1 MKRLKE
7 AVITPSTSVIYPNY
21 DGNGK
26 LCAIVLRNGAL
37 VRVGVSPT
45 NIVDLS
51 LRYYGSSLRG
61 AIDGAKTILGE
72 ISMSPVVVSEVLNL
86 YWFPSKSPSSDDCV
100 WFALAHIYTYKGVDK
115 DRTRVILRDGTS
127 FTIDSSYYSFTQ
139 KYQRACML
147 KNILESRATQ
157 MKLEQPR
164 HSVSFVIYK
173 DRKKRNYEVT
183 EE

>member
-7 AVITPSTSVIYPNY
+7 AVITPGTSVIYPNY
-21 DGNGK
+21 DEQGK
-26 LCAIVLRNGAL
+26 LCAVVLRNGKL
-37 VRVGVSPT
+37 VRVGESPT

-51 LRYYGSSLRG
+51 LRNYGSSLRG
-61 AIDGAKTILGE
+61 AVDGTKMMLGE
-72 ISMSPVVVSEVLNL
+72 ISMSPVVVSEVLNM

-100 WFALAHIYTYKGVDK
+100 WFALGHIYSYKSVDK

-127 FTIDSSYYSFTQ
+127 FMIYCSYYSFTQ

-147 KNILESRATQ
+147 KNRLEARTAQ
-157 MKLEQPR
+157 MKLEKPR
-164 HSVSFVIYK
+164 HSISFVIFK
-173 DRKKRNYEVT
+173 DPKKPNYEVT